1 MQISST
7 MPTTRLLCYVLT
19 LSVYLFGMHVSAL
32 HRRQLFGTFMHHPAV
47 ASLFESPN
55 RNGNIC
61 HDTKKGQ
68 FLCNSIRFR
77 NSTLPDVFIL
87 ENVNIPFLMGTNQ
100 LPCCVCEC
108 VCQRMSMLFIHICVE
123 MLVTMCT
130 IPNAL
135 PQDETYV
142 YFFDVSSTNEN
153 PNIFVWPEREI

>member
-61 HDTKKGQ
+61 HATKKGQ
-68 FLCNSIRFR
+68 FKTYETEYDSNSCATASDSEIA
-77 NSTLPDVFIL
+77 
-87 ENVNIPFLMGTNQ
+87 
-100 LPCCVCEC
+100 
-108 VCQRMSMLFIHICVE
+108 QRSMFSFWK
-123 MLVTMCT
+123 M
-130 IPNAL
+130 
-135 PQDETYV
+135 
-142 YFFDVSSTNEN
+142 
-153 PNIFVWPEREI
+153 